1 MAVPIRGC
9 DCPEFTLLPLN
20 SHLHRTLLTNSP
32 DHTPT
37 VSLGRGGGGG
47 CSSAAHCVSGAPPP
61 APSFPADAATRA
73 QVSFCNSDALAV
85 M

>member
-1 MAVPIRGC
+1 MAVLTRGC

-20 SHLHRTLLTNSP
+20 SHLHRTLLLTNSP

-37 VSLGRGGGGG
+37 LALGRGGGCISG
-47 CSSAAHCVSGAPPP
+47 AHCVSGGPPP

-73 QVSFCNSDALAV
+73 QVSFCSV
-85 M
+85 SPC